1 MIRYS
6 FSAFALALA
15 LALTVMAPATGP
27 LFAQGTAPAPMAS
40 SPADAETPNDYT
52 RDQAWLCRPGRN
64 DACAIDHTTTIV
76 AADGTMTR
84 EMWAADPKAPVD
96 CFYVYPTISTDPGP
110 QSDMTADP
118 AELNVVAQQFAR
130 FASKCR
136 PFAPL
141 YRQVTLVGLPQRM
154 AGGRFDLG
162 RGLAYA
168 DVRDAWHD
176 YLARDN
182 RGRGVVLIGH
192 SQGAFVL
199 AELIRKEID
208 GKPVQRQLV
217 SAMLLGTTV
226 TVPRGKDVGG
236 SFQSVP
242 ACRSASQ
249 VGCVISYATYRVT
262 IPPPANALFGRVAEP
277 GQVALCTNPATFGDG
292 SGPLHA
298 YLSASGR
305 TITSQQAQS
314 PWAAGKTVET
324 PWVAVPGLLSARCA
338 TNEHATFLEITVHG
352 NPADPRADDIAG
364 DIGPAGKPAANWG
377 LHLIDVNL
385 AMGDLLRVV
394 GQQATAWTA
403 RRP

>member
-1 MIRYS
+1 MLRQL
-6 FSAFALALA
+6 FFALAVVVPATEPLLA
-15 LALTVMAPATGP
+15 QGAAPAAATE
-27 LFAQGTAPAPMAS
+27 
-40 SPADAETPNDYT
+40 SPAASETPNDYT
-52 RDQAWLCRPGRN
+52 RDEAWLCRPGRN
-64 DACAIDHTTTIV
+64 DACAIDHTTTVV

-84 EMWAADPKAPVD
+84 EVWAADPKAPVD
-96 CFYVYPTISTDPGP
+96 CFYVYPTISTDPGA

-118 AELNVVAQQFAR
+118 AERNVIAQQFAR
-130 FASKCR
+130 FASTCR

-141 YRQVTLVGLPQRM
+141 YRQVTLVGLRQRI
-154 AGGRFDLG
+154 AGGAIDLG

-168 DVRDAWHD
+168 DVRDAWND

-217 SAMLLGTTV
+217 SALLLGTTV

-249 VGCVISYATYRVT
+249 VGCVISYATYRAT

-277 GQVALCTNPATFGDG
+277 EQVALCTNPATFGDA
-292 SGPLHA
+292 SGQLHA
-298 YLSASGR
+298 YLGAPAVARQFRWRPTNTPRSWKSPCTAIRPTLESTRSSAMLAHRASHR
-305 TITSQQAQS
+305 
-314 PWAAGKTVET
+314 P
-324 PWVAVPGLLSARCA
+324 PGAC
-338 TNEHATFLEITVHG
+338 T
-352 NPADPRADDIAG
+352 
-364 DIGPAGKPAANWG
+364 
-377 LHLIDVNL
+377 
-385 AMGDLLRVV
+385 
-394 GQQATAWTA
+394 
-403 RRP
+403 

>member
-1 MIRYS
+1 MLRDLLC
-6 FSAFALALA
+6 ALAI
-15 LALTVMAPATGP
+15 VMPATVP
-27 LFAQGTAPAPMAS
+27 LFAQGAAPEPPAASTTAS
-40 SPADAETPNDYT
+40 DAPNDYT
-52 RDQAWLCRPGRN
+52 SDQAWLCRPGRN

-76 AADGTMTR
+76 AADGTMAR
-84 EMWAADPKAPVD
+84 EIWAADPKAPVD

-110 QSDMTADP
+110 QSDMTADA
-118 AELNVVAQQFAR
+118 AERNVVAQQFAR
-130 FASKCR
+130 FASTCR

-141 YRQVTLVGLPQRM
+141 YRQVTLAGLRQRL
-154 AGGRFDLG
+154 AGGAIDLG

-168 DVRDAWHD
+168 DVRDAWRD

-199 AELIRKEID
+199 AELIRHEID

-217 SAMLLGTTV
+217 SALLLGTTV

-249 VGCVISYATYRVT
+249 VGCVISYATYRST
-262 IPPPANALFGRVAEP
+262 IPPPANTLFGRVAEP
-277 GQVALCTNPATFGDG
+277 GQVAVCTNPVTFDDA
-292 SGPLHA
+292 SGQLHA

-305 TITSQQAQS
+305 TITTQQAQP
-314 PWAAGKTVET
+314 PWTSGTTVET
-324 PWVAVPGLLSARCA
+324 PWVSVPGLLSARCA

-352 NPADPRADDIAG
+352 NPADPRVDDIAG
-364 DIGPAGKPAANWG
+364 DIGPPGKPSATWG

-394 GQQATAWTA
+394 RQQAAVWTA

>member
-1 MIRYS
+1 MLRHLL
-6 FSAFALALA
+6 FALAIVVPV
-15 LALTVMAPATGP
+15 TEP
-27 LFAQGTAPAPMAS
+27 LSAQGTAPEPSAA
-40 SPADAETPNDYT
+40 SPAAAEAPNDYT
-52 RDQAWLCRPGRN
+52 SDQAWLCRPGRN
-64 DACAIDHTTTIV
+64 DACAIDHTTTVV
-76 AADGTMTR
+76 AADGTITR
-84 EMWAADPKAPVD
+84 EIWAADPQAPVD
-96 CFYVYPTISTDPGP
+96 CFYVYPTISTDPGA
-110 QSDMTADP
+110 QSDMTADA
-118 AELNVVAQQFAR
+118 AERNVVAQQFAR
-130 FASKCR
+130 FASTCR

-141 YRQVTLVGLPQRM
+141 YRQVTLAGLRQRL
-154 AGGRFDLG
+154 AGGAIDLG

-168 DVRDAWHD
+168 DVRDAWRD

-182 RGRGVVLIGH
+182 RGRGVVLVGH

-199 AELIRKEID
+199 AELIRQEID

-217 SAMLLGTTV
+217 SALLLGTTV

-242 ACRSASQ
+242 ACRSASH
-249 VGCVISYATYRVT
+249 VGCVISYATYRST
-262 IPPPANALFGRVAEP
+262 IPPPANALFGRVVEP
-277 GQVALCTNPATFGDG
+277 GQVAVCTNPVTFGDA
-292 SGPLHA
+292 SGQLHA

-305 TITSQQAQS
+305 TITTQQAQL
-314 PWAAGKTVET
+314 PWTARGTVET
-324 PWVAVPGLLSARCA
+324 PWVSVPGLLSARCA

-352 NPADPRADDIAG
+352 NPADPRVDDIAG
-364 DIGPAGKPAANWG
+364 DIGPPGKPSANWG